1 MSEREEFRASFS
13 SRKRRSLIPV
23 VAGREERGQV
33 FLVDPHILEH
43 WLFQDLLQKTMKQWG
58 EMEEDWE
65 GDVDDLFCG
74 KRKGTWGGAR
84 PICLDCDAI
93 LFEFFVWLVE
103 NDDPSL
109 RDLNLND
116 LMEFYGAE
124 S

>member
-1 MSEREEFRASFS
+1 M
-13 SRKRRSLIPV
+13 
-23 VAGREERGQV
+23 
-33 FLVDPHILEH
+33 VDPHILEH

-65 GDVDDLFCG
+65 GDLDDLFCG
-74 KRKGTWGGAR
+74 KRKGPWSGAR